1 VTQSHAARVERE
13 SQDVLDI
20 AVEAYTYAYPL
31 VLMDSTRLFA
41 TNVREA
47 DCENG
52 TGAPINR
59 FSHLRRLP
67 DAASNDTINPSLD
80 TLYSSLWFDVT
91 SEPLLINVP
100 DSEGRYY
107 SLSFLDY
114 YSEVFASPG
123 ARTTGTEAQL
133 LAIVGPSWSGSLP
146 RGVRVYRSPTS
157 LGWLIG
163 ITHLRGPE
171 DLGRVARF
179 QAAFGATPWSAW
191 GRSSSP
197 VRTPPRPAALAAS
210 PHDTVARMRGIEFF
224 GRFCELTRK
233 HPPHAQDCPL
243 LDRLERIGIRPG
255 RRFVV
260 GALSNEVHAAIE
272 KAPELATRTFEGA
285 YERSWTHANH
295 WRGIG
300 KPRGAY
306 GTDYAVRAGVAHC
319 GLGAI
324 ANEDAVGYLATED
337 ALGNQLDSSKCYRL
351 TFPRDQLPP
360 VRAFWSLT
368 LYDAR
373 GLFADNAT
381 GRHAFGSRDELVP
394 GRDGSVTLYIQRD
407 WPGEMR
413 EKNWLPAP
421 RAGRFS
427 LSLRLYWPTAN
438 AQSGAWS
445 PPALHRTEGV
455 HSASRG
461 WLEQG
466 TWQ

>member
-1 VTQSHAARVERE
+1 
-13 SQDVLDI
+13 
-20 AVEAYTYAYPL
+20 
-31 VLMDSTRLFA
+31 
-41 TNVREA
+41 
-47 DCENG
+47 
-52 TGAPINR
+52 
-59 FSHLRRLP
+59 
-67 DAASNDTINPSLD
+67 
-80 TLYSSLWFDVT
+80 
-91 SEPLLINVP
+91 
-100 DSEGRYY
+100 
-107 SLSFLDY
+107 
-114 YSEVFASPG
+114 
-123 ARTTGTEAQL
+123 
-133 LAIVGPSWSGSLP
+133 
-146 RGVRVYRSPTS
+146 
-157 LGWLIG
+157 
-163 ITHLRGPE
+163 
-171 DLGRVARF
+171 
-179 QAAFGATPWSAW
+179 
-191 GRSSSP
+191 
-197 VRTPPRPAALAAS
+197 
-210 PHDTVARMRGIEFF
+210 MRGIEFF